1 MKRKSVLVFF
11 LISIQ
16 VLLGEELYVDEIGEA
31 DFIPIE
37 TEPSALHQEVE
48 NRVKRQVGKV
58 EPSYAYDANDYD
70 YNANDADQYESSG
83 NGYHYDDLE
92 DTYDTEDDE
101 FDPDKVM
108 PSRVVPSL
116 VSPSFEDPGYGQM
129 MTKQVTSQKSAFDLI
144 KTSLYD
150 EMEGSGQDDFDLAS
164 IQPTKVTEMVKE
176 TRLPELSATFTP
188 DQIEPQQPVITESP
202 PMVRYNQAPI
212 VKKKLKKYAV
222 INGRS
227 LKIQIPEDC
236 FWDPEDGN
244 TRNLKVDVYE
254 ENNKPL
260 RVPWLKYDPKLQ
272 TLFALP
278 FDENGIGRYSFNI
291 VATDSQ
297 GLNAS
302 NYLGKFT
309 HSVEN

>member
-1 MKRKSVLVFF
+1 MLNIF
-11 LISIQ
+11 
-16 VLLGEELYVDEIGEA
+16 
-31 DFIPIE
+31 
-37 TEPSALHQEVE
+37 
-48 NRVKRQVGKV
+48 
-58 EPSYAYDANDYD
+58 
-70 YNANDADQYESSG
+70 
-83 NGYHYDDLE
+83 
-92 DTYDTEDDE
+92 
-101 FDPDKVM
+101 
-108 PSRVVPSL
+108 SL
-116 VSPSFEDPGYGQM
+116 FPQ
-129 MTKQVTSQKSAFDLI
+129 
-144 KTSLYD
+144 
-150 EMEGSGQDDFDLAS
+150 
-164 IQPTKVTEMVKE
+164 
-176 TRLPELSATFTP
+176 SATFTP

-309 HSVEN
+309 HSVENREICSHFQKNREIIHCTLVSLPNSYFFFFHRNPRQTIPWSTSS